1 MKIVILGSG
10 RVGSAMARD
19 LAREES
25 FEVTVVD
32 AAEDA
37 LGRLADEPRLRT
49 RRGDLSDPAEIGR
62 AVQDQDLVVGA
73 VPGFMGFATV
83 QAVLENGKNIVDISF
98 FDEDPFRLD
107 EIARARGLI
116 AVMDCGVAP
125 GCSNLLLG
133 HAAGRLDRIDHFACY
148 VGGLPVVRTWPYE
161 YRAVFSPIDV
171 IEEYTRP
178 ARFIRDGRLVTLP
191 ALSEQELLDFPGVG
205 TLEAFNTDGLRT
217 VIRTFPEIPS
227 RIEKTLR
234 FPGHAERMRMLR
246 ETGFFRQDPI
256 EVGGQRVRPLDV
268 TAKLLFSAWQ
278 LPEGEEDVTVM
289 RVVVEGEREG
299 RRVRHTWDLLD
310 RYDRATR
317 TTSMARTTGYTCT
330 AMVRAVAEGVWTR
343 PGITPPELVG
353 REPAAFD
360 RVMRHLAERGIVF
373 RETVEEGAKSG
384 EIV

>member
-1 MKIVILGSG
+1 MKITVLGGG

-32 AAEDA
+32 ASADA
-37 LGRLADEPRLRT
+37 LDRLADEPRLRT
-49 RRGDLSDPAEIGR
+49 RRGDLADPAEIGR
-62 AVQDQDLVVGA
+62 AIQDQDLVVGA

-98 FDEDPFRLD
+98 FDEDPFRLE
-107 EIARARGLI
+107 EIARARGLV
-116 AVMDCGVAP
+116 AVVDCGVAP

-148 VGGLPVVRTWPYE
+148 VGGLPAVRTWPYE
-161 YRAVFSPIDV
+161 YKAVFSPIDV

-178 ARFIRDGRLVTLP
+178 ARFVRNGRVVTMP
-191 ALSEQELLDFPGVG
+191 ALTEVELLDFPGVG

-217 VIRTFPEIPS
+217 VLHTFPQVPS
-227 RIEKTLR
+227 RIEKTMR

-246 ETGFFRQDPI
+246 DTGFFSQIPI

-268 TAKLLFSAWQ
+268 TARLLFSAWQ
-278 LPEGEEDVTVM
+278 LAEGEEDVTVM
-289 RVVVEGEREG
+289 RVLVEGERDG
-299 RRVRHTWDLLD
+299 RHVRHTWDLLD
-310 RYDRATR
+310 RYDRETR

-330 AMVRAVAEGVWTR
+330 AMVRAVASGQWTR
-343 PGITPPELVG
+343 PGIIPLELVG
-353 REPAAFD
+353 QEPGTFD
-360 RVMRHLAERGIVF
+360 LVMRHLAERGIVF
-373 RETVEEGAKSG
+373 RENVEE
-384 EIV
+384 IV

>member
-1 MKIVILGSG
+1 MKIMVLGGG

-32 AAEDA
+32 ASADA
-37 LGRLADEPRLRT
+37 LDRLVDEPRLRT
-49 RRGDLSDPAEIGR
+49 RRGDLADPAEPGR
-62 AVQDQDLVVGA
+62 AIQDQDLVVGA

-107 EIARARGLI
+107 EIARARGLV
-116 AVMDCGVAP
+116 AVVDCGVAP

-148 VGGLPVVRTWPYE
+148 VGGLPAVRTWPYE
-161 YRAVFSPIDV
+161 YKAVFSPIDV

-178 ARFIRDGRLVTLP
+178 ARFVRGGRVVTMP
-191 ALSEQELLDFPGVG
+191 ALTEVELLDFPGVG

-217 VIRTFPEIPS
+217 VLHTFPQIPS
-227 RIEKTLR
+227 RIEKTMR

-246 ETGFFRQDPI
+246 DTGFFSQIPI

-278 LPEGEEDVTVM
+278 LAEGEEDVTVM
-289 RVVVEGEREG
+289 RVLVEGERDG
-299 RRVRHTWDLLD
+299 RRVRHVWDLLD

-330 AMVRAVAEGVWTR
+330 AMVHAVASGAWTR
-343 PGITPPELVG
+343 AGIIPLELVG
-353 REPAAFD
+353 GEPATFD
-360 RVMRHLAERGIVF
+360 LVMRHLAERGIVF
-373 RETVEEGAKSG
+373 RETVEEGDA
-384 EIV
+384 VV

>member
-1 MKIVILGSG
+1 MKIIVLGGG

-32 AAEDA
+32 ASADA
-37 LGRLADEPRLRT
+37 LDRLGDEPRLRT
-49 RRGDLSDPAEIGR
+49 RRGDLADPAEIGR
-62 AVQDQDLVVGA
+62 AIQDQDLVVGA

-98 FDEDPFRLD
+98 FDEDPFRLE
-107 EIARARGLI
+107 EIARARGLV
-116 AVMDCGVAP
+116 AVVDCGVAP

-133 HAAGRLDRIDHFACY
+133 HAARRLDRIDHFACY
-148 VGGLPVVRTWPYE
+148 VGGLPAVRTWPYE
-161 YRAVFSPIDV
+161 YKAVFSPIDV

-178 ARFIRDGRLVTLP
+178 ARFVRGGRVVTMP
-191 ALSEQELLDFPGVG
+191 ALTEVELLNFPGVG

-217 VIRTFPEIPS
+217 VLRTFPQIPS

-246 ETGFFRQDPI
+246 DTGFFSQIPI
-256 EVGGQRVRPLDV
+256 EVGGHRVRPLDV

-278 LPEGEEDVTVM
+278 LAEEEEDVTVM
-289 RVVVEGEREG
+289 RVLVEGERDG
-299 RRVRHTWDLLD
+299 QRVRHIWDLLD

-330 AMVRAVAEGVWTR
+330 AMVRAMASGAWTR
-343 PGITPPELVG
+343 PGIIPLELVG
-353 REPAAFD
+353 GETTAFEL
-360 RVMRHLAERGIVF
+360 VMRHLAERGIVF
-373 RETVEEGAKSG
+373 RETVEE
-384 EIV
+384 VV